1 MANRNTVGFGLI
13 AQGSVGSAD
22 SNQGQGKY
30 FIDANSAVAMF
41 QGSVVQSKAGYI
53 ADAEA
58 ARTRLTIG
66 ILNGIFLTRLLHRS
80 QLFKTIM

>member
-13 AQGSVGSAD
+13 AQGTVGSSDA
-22 SNQGQGKY
+22 NQGQGKY
-30 FIDANSAVAMF
+30 FIDANYGVAMF

-58 ARTRLTIG
+58 GRTRD
-66 ILNGIFLTRLLHRS
+66 RKS
-80 QLFKTIM
+80 VV